1 MQMRK
6 IFVLAGLMLFLIPA
20 GASAAPKVEY
30 SGWLPYWKEASS
42 TMDALAHIDPLTEI
56 KPLVYLLQ
64 KDGTIADRA
73 GIADEPWRSLIT
85 VARAK
90 KVRVIPTI
98 MSSDTAT
105 LHAIL

>member
-1 MQMRK
+1 MRK
-6 IFVLAGLMLFLIPA
+6 IFVLAAFVIMLAPA
-20 GASAAPKVEY
+20 GASAAPKFEY

-42 TMDALAHIDPLTEI
+42 TMDALAHIDQLTEI
-56 KPLVYLLQ
+56 NPFVYVLQ

-98 MSSDTAT
+98 MSGDTAT
-105 LHAIL
+105 LHAILS